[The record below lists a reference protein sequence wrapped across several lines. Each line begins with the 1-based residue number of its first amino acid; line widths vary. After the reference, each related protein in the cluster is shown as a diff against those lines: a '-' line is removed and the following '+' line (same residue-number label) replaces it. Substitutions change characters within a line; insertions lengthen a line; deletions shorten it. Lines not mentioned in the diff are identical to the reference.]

1 MIKDLFRVFK
11 KAPNRSFF
19 VCKDRMED
27 CKIKNIICLVYP
39 KVWYTAKGGTTALAY
54 MIKDLESALFG

>member
-1 MIKDLFRVFK
+1 M
-11 KAPNRSFF
+11 
-19 VCKDRMED
+19 CKDRMGD
-27 CKIKNIICLVYP
+27 CKIKNIICLVHL